1 VCGRILDGEQGV
13 GEFWEGGG
21 STRPNENIIL
31 LIKLQTE
38 LLHMRGKKIKRQ
50 KLDSQTLK

>member
-1 VCGRILDGEQGV
+1 M